1 MEPNQIDTHLKA
13 LSLHRIGEIYK
24 QEAENAAKT
33 KLSYQEY
40 LLRLLEAQVLSKI
53 ERSVNRK
60 MQLATFPHVKRLEEF
75 DFSYQPKINEQL
87 IRELAS
93 LEFLSD
99 AKNILLVGAPGVG
112 KTHLAIALG
121 VKAIQ
126 AQKRVLFFTADQLT
140 QHLAM
145 AEVSNRL
152 NVVLDQL
159 TRVDLLIID
168 ELGYLSLSKQTAK
181 LFFQLVAK
189 RYESGSIIVTTNK
202 PFEQWG
208 EIFNDDIVAGAIL
221 DRLLHHSYPFLIN
234 GKSYRMKQIFKSN

>member
-1 MEPNQIDTHLKA
+1 MQPNQIDIYLKT

-24 QEAENAAKT
+24 QEAENAANT
-33 KLSYQEY
+33 KISYQDY

-60 MQLATFPHVKRLEEF
+60 MQLAAFPHVKRLEEF

-140 QHLAM
+140 QHLVM

-159 TRVDLLIID
+159 TRIDLLIID